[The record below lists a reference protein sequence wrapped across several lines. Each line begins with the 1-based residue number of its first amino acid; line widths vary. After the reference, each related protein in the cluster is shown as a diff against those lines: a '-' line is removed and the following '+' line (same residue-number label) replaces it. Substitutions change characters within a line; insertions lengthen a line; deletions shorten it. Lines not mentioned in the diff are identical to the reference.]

1 MENRYGKDFSLTLL
15 LGERRRLTTR
25 VTIGG
30 AAEFVLRDASY
41 ELTDEGGRTVESG
54 AAEIHAHDI
63 VLYLEPAH
71 AGYYRLTITFSVGGE
86 VVKRRLAIMV
96 EE

>member
-1 MENRYGKDFSLTLL
+1 MENRYGKDLGLTLL

-30 AAEFVLRDASY
+30 ATEFVLRDAAY
-41 ELTDEGGRTVESG
+41 VLADEGGRTVEAG
-54 AAEIHAHDI
+54 AAEIHGHDI
-63 VLYLEPAH
+63 VLYLEPAR
-71 AGYYRLTITFSVGGE
+71 AGYYRLTITFGVGGE
-86 VVKRRLAIMV
+86 VVKRRLAVMV